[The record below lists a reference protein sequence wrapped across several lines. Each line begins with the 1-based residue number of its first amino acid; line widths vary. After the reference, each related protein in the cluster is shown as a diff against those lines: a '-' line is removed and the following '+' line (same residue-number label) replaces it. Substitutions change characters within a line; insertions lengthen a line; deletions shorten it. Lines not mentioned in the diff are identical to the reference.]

1 MTKARIA
8 LAAMICAIGPAAA
21 LGRTEAAT
29 AQHVAHHASKSVH
42 PVASA
47 TAGPGAGGW
56 SPGNCGREPAAP
68 VVDTSTIDRYNAS
81 VDQVTSY
88 EKAARSYNACVSKE
102 ATAEQTAISNAARS
116 RIDSIQAV
124 SAGVQRRIA
133 ANFTSLTA
141 ALRDASP
148 KLQGKSGKK

>member
-8 LAAMICAIGPAAA
+8 LAAMICAVGPAAA

-29 AQHVAHHASKSVH
+29 SQHVVHHVPKSVH
-42 PVASA
+42 TVGSA
-47 TAGPGAGGW
+47 TAGPATGGW
-56 SPGNCGREPAAP
+56 SPGNCGREPPAP

-81 VDQVTSY
+81 VDQVTTY
-88 EKAARSYNACVSKE
+88 EKTARSYNACVSRE
-102 ATAEQTAISNAARS
+102 ATAEQTAISNTARS

-124 SAGVQRRIA
+124 SAGVQKRIA
-133 ANFTSLTA
+133 ANFTSLTS

-148 KLQGKSGKK
+148 KLQGKSGRN